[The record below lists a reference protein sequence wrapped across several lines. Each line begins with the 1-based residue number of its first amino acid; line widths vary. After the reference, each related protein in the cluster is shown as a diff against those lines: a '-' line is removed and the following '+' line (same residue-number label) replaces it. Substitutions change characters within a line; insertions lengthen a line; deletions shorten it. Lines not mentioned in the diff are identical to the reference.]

1 MRKTGAV
8 ILASLGL
15 ILAVAV
21 PVILAV
27 NSNFDHGK
35 TQSFLLGMMPGIS
48 IIMLARKL
56 SKSVGL
62 PKPMPNQIPP
72 GYQFCDQCSKT
83 VLQTEGEMRQLF
95 QTMSISKEAFVC
107 NACNRYRTK
116 KALIIL
122 VLFLGFVG
130 LLVFVFLCVVFF
142 TGGFQTSMRKI
153 PHV

>member
-21 PVILAV
+21 PVILGV
-27 NSNFDHGK
+27 NVNA
-35 TQSFLLGMMPGIS
+35 LLFGIMPGIS
-48 IIMLARKL
+48 IMVLARKL
-56 SKSVGL
+56 SKGGL
-62 PKPMPNQIPP
+62 KPMPDQIPP
-72 GYQFCDQCSKT
+72 GYQFCDQCRKT

-95 QTMSISKEAFVC
+95 QSIAITREAFVC
-107 NACNRYRTK
+107 YACNRYRTK

-130 LLVFVFLCVVFF
+130 LLGLFCVVFL
-142 TGGFQTSMRKI
+142 TAVSK
-153 PHV
+153 P

>member
-21 PVILAV
+21 PVTLGV
-27 NSNFDHGK
+27 NVNA
-35 TQSFLLGMMPGIS
+35 LLFGIMPGIS
-48 IIMLARKL
+48 IMVLARKL
-56 SKSVGL
+56 SKGGL
-62 PKPMPNQIPP
+62 KPMPDQIPP
-72 GYQFCDQCSKT
+72 GYQFCDQCRKT

-95 QTMSISKEAFVC
+95 QSIAITREAFVC
-107 NACNRYRTK
+107 YACNRYRTK

-130 LLVFVFLCVVFF
+130 LLGLLGLFCVVFL
-142 TGGFQTSMRKI
+142 I
-153 PHV
+153 PKP

>member
-21 PVILAV
+21 PVTLGENV
-27 NSNFDHGK
+27 NALLFGK
-35 TQSFLLGMMPGIS
+35 MPGIS
-48 IIMLARKL
+48 IMVLARKL
-56 SKSVGL
+56 SKGGL
-62 PKPMPNQIPP
+62 KPMPDQIPP

-95 QTMSISKEAFVC
+95 QSIVITREAFVC
-107 NACNRYRTK
+107 YACNRYRTK

-130 LLVFVFLCVVFF
+130 LLGFFCWVFLPAVP
-142 TGGFQTSMRKI
+142 K
-153 PHV
+153 P

>member
-27 NSNFDHGK
+27 VSNIDLGK
-35 TQSFLLGMMPGIS
+35 NVAVLLFGMMPGIS
-48 IIMLARKL
+48 IMVLARKL
-56 SKSVGL
+56 SKGGL
-62 PKPMPNQIPP
+62 KPMPDQIPP

-83 VLQTEGEMRQLF
+83 VLQTEGEIRQLF
-95 QTMSISKEAFVC
+95 QSIVITREAFVC
-107 NACNRYRTK
+107 YACNRYRTK

-130 LLVFVFLCVVFF
+130 LLCLFCVVFL
-142 TGGFQTSMRKI
+142 TAVSK
-153 PHV
+153 P

>member
-21 PVILAV
+21 PVILGV
-27 NSNFDHGK
+27 NVNA
-35 TQSFLLGMMPGIS
+35 LLFGIMPGIS
-48 IIMLARKL
+48 IMVLARKL
-56 SKSVGL
+56 SKGGL
-62 PKPMPNQIPP
+62 KPMPDQIPP

-95 QTMSISKEAFVC
+95 QSIAITREAFVC
-107 NACNRYRTK
+107 YACNRYRTK

-130 LLVFVFLCVVFF
+130 LLGLLGLFCVVFL
-142 TGGFQTSMRKI
+142 I
-153 PHV
+153 PKP

>member
-21 PVILAV
+21 PVTLAV
-27 NSNFDHGK
+27 VFNIDPKLPHH
-35 TQSFLLGMMPGIS
+35 FLFGMMPGIS
-48 IIMLARKL
+48 IMVLARKL
-56 SKSVGL
+56 SKGGL
-62 PKPMPNQIPP
+62 KPMPDQIPP

-83 VLQTEGEMRQLF
+83 VLQTEGEMRRLYQ
-95 QTMSISKEAFVC
+95 SIVITREAFVC
-107 NACNRYRTK
+107 YACNRYRTK

-130 LLVFVFLCVVFF
+130 LLCLFCVVFL
-142 TGGFQTSMRKI
+142 TAVPK
-153 PHV
+153 P

>member
-27 NSNFDHGK
+27 VSNIDPKLPHHFLFGK
-35 TQSFLLGMMPGIS
+35 MPGIS
-48 IIMLARKL
+48 IMVIARKL
-56 SKSVGL
+56 SKGGL
-62 PKPMPNQIPP
+62 KPMPDQIPP
-72 GYQFCDQCSKT
+72 GYQFCDQCRKT

-95 QTMSISKEAFVC
+95 QSIAITREAFVC
-107 NACNRYRTK
+107 YACNRYRTK

-130 LLVFVFLCVVFF
+130 LLVFFCWFFLPTVP
-142 TGGFQTSMRKI
+142 K
-153 PHV
+153 P

>member
-27 NSNFDHGK
+27 VSNIDLGK
-35 TQSFLLGMMPGIS
+35 NVAVLLFGMMPGIS
-48 IIMLARKL
+48 IMVLARKL
-56 SKSVGL
+56 SKGGL
-62 PKPMPNQIPP
+62 KPMPDQIPP
-72 GYQFCDQCSKT
+72 GYQFCDQCRKT

-95 QTMSISKEAFVC
+95 QSIAITREAFVC
-107 NACNRYRTK
+107 YACNRYRTK

-130 LLVFVFLCVVFF
+130 LLGLFCVVFL
-142 TGGFQTSMRKI
+142 TAVSK
-153 PHV
+153 P